1 MNRDLIIPFVLYLDA
16 VCLTTKHETESAD
29 SDVSEV
35 KHVSNNWATWTCCLT
50 LELRFTPEGK
60 TRTFYQLIF
69 EVELQFLFCISGVNS
84 HYNISFEAP

>member
-35 KHVSNNWATWTCCLT
+35 KHVSNNWTTWTSSLT
-50 LELRFTPEGK
+50 LKLMFTPEGK
-60 TRTFYQLIF
+60 ILILYQLT
-69 EVELQFLFCISGVNS
+69 VEDEFQFLFCITG
-84 HYNISFEAP
+84 ISSQ

>member
-35 KHVSNNWATWTCCLT
+35 KHVSNNWTTWTSSLR
-50 LELRFTPEGK
+50 LELMFTPEGK
-60 TRTFYQLIF
+60 ILILYQLT
-69 EVELQFLFCISGVNS
+69 VEDEFQFLFCITGINS
-84 HYNISFEAP
+84 Q